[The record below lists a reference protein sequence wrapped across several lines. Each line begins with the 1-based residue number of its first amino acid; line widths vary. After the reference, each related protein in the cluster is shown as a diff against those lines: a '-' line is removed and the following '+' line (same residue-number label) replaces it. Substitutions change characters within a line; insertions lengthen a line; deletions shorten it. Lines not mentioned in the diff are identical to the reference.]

1 MDRLDRLLGERSS
14 QLVEHLTCDVGMSD
28 VEAAALPK
36 AASADLVESYLWQS
50 ESWANTG
57 DHAAQASEILS
68 VMNAR
73 EIGPRAGMSSA
84 RTWAGLRCL
93 VPAAL
98 GGTPFVDA
106 VAAVCDAG
114 VVT

>member
-1 MDRLDRLLGERSS
+1 MDRLERLLGERSS
-14 QLVEHLTCDVGMSD
+14 QLVEQMTCDAGLTRD
-28 VEAAALPK
+28 EAAALL
-36 AASADLVESYLWQS
+36 AAAAADLVQSYRWQS
-50 ESWANTG
+50 ESWADTG
-57 DHAAQASEILS
+57 DHAAQAKEVLA

-98 GGTPFVDA
+98 GGAPLADEWP
-106 VAAVCDAG
+106 AASGLAELS
-114 VVT
+114 